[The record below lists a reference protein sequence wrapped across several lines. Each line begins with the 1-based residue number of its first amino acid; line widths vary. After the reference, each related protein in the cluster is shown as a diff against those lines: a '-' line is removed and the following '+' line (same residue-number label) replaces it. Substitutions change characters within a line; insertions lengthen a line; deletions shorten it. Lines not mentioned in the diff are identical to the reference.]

1 MNSVKIDVF
10 GETQLLAGKPT
21 TKIQNINHDGPFL
34 SMPLGLACPL
44 PSLHIPFVSTQNNKF
59 VAEA

>member
-10 GETQLLAGKPT
+10 GETQLLAGVT
-21 TKIQNINHDGPFL
+21 
-34 SMPLGLACPL
+34 
-44 PSLHIPFVSTQNNKF
+44 LHIPFVSTQNNKF